1 MPATAKTSS
10 KFQLSTR
17 RQSSVRC
24 NPLPHHHPRLPSSP
38 RRPPPRLNKKQSPCF
53 RRDLRR
59 GWQMSRSWQDLC
71 VTSAT
76 RSLDDFDTINYCT
89 TGILVFFF
97 VATGLA
103 CGCRYWQ
110 WRRLSSATKAEL
122 WELYGVFCALGSLG
136 CAAGVVACLCLMLG
150 NK

>member
-1 MPATAKTSS
+1 MSS
-10 KFQLSTR
+10 
-17 RQSSVRC
+17 
-24 NPLPHHHPRLPSSP
+24 
-38 RRPPPRLNKKQSPCF
+38 
-53 RRDLRR
+53 
-59 GWQMSRSWQDLC
+59 SWQDMC
-71 VTSAT
+71 VASAT

-89 TGILVFFF
+89 SGILVFFF

-136 CAAGVVACLCLMLG
+136 CAAGFVACLCLMLG
-150 NK
+150 NKYSPPTCSVEHPSLHTRMLRLRDGATGSRIEQPEL